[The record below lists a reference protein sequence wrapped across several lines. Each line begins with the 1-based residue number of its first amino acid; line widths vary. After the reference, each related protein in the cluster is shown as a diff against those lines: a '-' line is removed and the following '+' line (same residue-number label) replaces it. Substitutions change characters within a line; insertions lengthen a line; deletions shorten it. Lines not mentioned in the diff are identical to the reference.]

1 MKAMCEVV
9 EWSIRD
15 ETKHV
20 DGMTKLF
27 KEFTKEKPR
36 MVKDE
41 FKEYIYDT
49 AREAVRLEDEVIDL
63 VFESGDLEGLKAS
76 EVKEYIRYLTDRRL
90 IQLGLKGNYGIKEN
104 PLPWVDRVTAGD
116 SFKNFFEGTVTD
128 YSAEGMKGCF
138 GW

>member
-1 MKAMCEVV
+1 MKGMCEVV

-20 DGMTKLF
+20 EGMTQLF
-27 KEFTKEKPR
+27 KHFLREKPR
-36 MVKDE
+36 LVGDE
-41 FKEYIYDT
+41 FKEYIYET
-49 AREAVRLEDEVIDL
+49 ARTAVKLEDDVIDL
-63 VFESGDLEGLKAS
+63 VFEDGDMEGLTAS

-104 PLPWVDRVTAGD
+104 PLPWVDWVVAGD

-128 YSAEGMKGCF
+128 YSASGMQGDF